1 MRRRDIVLACAWM
14 CHTGQQ
20 GCGRGEPL
28 LLDEGHAQNEKL
40 DVNLPAFRNFVFSV
54 FAFKNFKTVLLL
66 LFLLNIL
73 QALF

>member
-1 MRRRDIVLACAWM
+1 MRRRRDIVLACAWM

-40 DVNLPAFRNFVFSV
+40 DVNLPAFRNFVFQFLFS
-54 FAFKNFKTVLLL
+54 KT
-66 LFLLNIL
+66 
-73 QALF
+73 